1 MNCSIIDLAD
11 EWLIA
16 TPCDEVAIVMEFSCV
31 DVCELIKTPFFRRG
45 NMGAEVDVVVM
56 AQELL

>member
-1 MNCSIIDLAD
+1 M
-11 EWLIA
+11 
-16 TPCDEVAIVMEFSCV
+16 MELSCV
-31 DVCELIKTPFFRRG
+31 EVCELIKTPFFRRG